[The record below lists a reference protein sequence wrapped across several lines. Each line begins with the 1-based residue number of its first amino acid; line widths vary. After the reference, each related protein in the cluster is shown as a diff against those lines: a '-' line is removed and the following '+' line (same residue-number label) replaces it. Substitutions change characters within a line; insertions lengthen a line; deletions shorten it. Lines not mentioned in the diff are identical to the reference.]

1 MGILLWH
8 SYKGVTI
15 LVEEV
20 KSTARK
26 LFSKNF
32 TTTDVIR
39 ACQAIT
45 LLQCLASQRET
56 KQVFLTAKV
65 TDSLCLFLV
74 DMNREEHTLVLRN
87 ASLRAISALF
97 EADHPVLADAIDHIL
112 KKNMI
117 AFFLGSMENA
127 DLHSQWTATFI
138 VSKILMTEEGLSYIS
153 AEAEPCFRVIRAYAA
168 VLETLDFTSPI
179 HLLNDIIQSYLRM
192 LDEPRARD
200 ALKHHLPLKLGTPIF
215 AAAVARDA
223 GTAQKLEL
231 LLHTMSEIQRD
242 EFAPYNNH
250 LQAPSSRLRMIA

>member
-1 MGILLWH
+1 MVTSVIGDFSVNEWRPAVLAHWPTDVLKRGLTNPSKSYFTEPSMTDYLVDPAHIDWASATIEHLIHLLHVPHLVQHALSYLCQKRESYDGMGILLWH

-87 ASLRAISALF
+87 ASLRAISAFF
-97 EADHPVLADAIDHIL
+97 EADHPVLPDAIDHFL
-112 KKNMI
+112 EKNLM
-117 AFFLGSMENA
+117 ACFLSSMEHA
-127 DLHSQWTATFI
+127 DLHSQW
-138 VSKILMTEEGLSYIS
+138 VM
-153 AEAEPCFRVIRAYAA
+153 EA
-168 VLETLDFTSPI
+168 D
-179 HLLNDIIQSYLRM
+179 
-192 LDEPRARD
+192 
-200 ALKHHLPLKLGTPIF
+200 
-215 AAAVARDA
+215 
-223 GTAQKLEL
+223 
-231 LLHTMSEIQRD
+231 
-242 EFAPYNNH
+242 
-250 LQAPSSRLRMIA
+250 